1 MQVNSWR
8 LLKHHLAQRAGK
20 RDMGEVVS
28 DVCGIQAQVLS
39 AAVLAIEARVEGIR
53 QQDVKDALWKNH
65 TLTKTWC
72 MRGTLHLLA
81 SSDLPVYVAALKT
94 KLVESEMW
102 LQKNYGVQPFEVAAI
117 TAEIKKV
124 LTNLTPTRDELAR
137 SVERRAKLTPKTRK
151 YLRSGWGALLHPAA
165 FQGVLA
171 FGPNSGPKV
180 TFLRPDKWVAP
191 WREPSA
197 REAFGKLFRKFLASY
212 GPATVRDFAHWWG
225 NFHGDQRFLLEYAG
239 DDLEEVE
246 VEGHRGLMLKSDGEE
261 ALGLD
266 PVRVVRLLPSFDC
279 YAMFY
284 SPREWFV
291 SPIHRAKIFRQT
303 AGWNYPALIVDGFA
317 VGIWSL
323 NKSGRRIKVEVE
335 PFRELSVSERKG
347 VQEEAARM
355 GSFFETPTEV
365 RYSQLAAGKTS

>member
-53 QQDVKDALWKNH
+53 QQDVEDALWKNH

-102 LQKNYGVQPFEVAAI
+102 LQKNYGVQPSEVAAI

-137 SVERRAKLTPKTRK
+137 SVERRASSEVDTKDEEISAVWLGGTVTP
-151 YLRSGWGALLHPAA
+151 
-165 FQGVLA
+165 
-171 FGPNSGPKV
+171 
-180 TFLRPDKWVAP
+180 
-191 WREPSA
+191 
-197 REAFGKLFRKFLASY
+197 
-212 GPATVRDFAHWWG
+212 
-225 NFHGDQRFLLEYAG
+225 
-239 DDLEEVE
+239 
-246 VEGHRGLMLKSDGEE
+246 
-261 ALGLD
+261 
-266 PVRVVRLLPSFDC
+266 
-279 YAMFY
+279 
-284 SPREWFV
+284 
-291 SPIHRAKIFRQT
+291 
-303 AGWNYPALIVDGFA
+303 
-317 VGIWSL
+317 
-323 NKSGRRIKVEVE
+323 
-335 PFRELSVSERKG
+335 
-347 VQEEAARM
+347 
-355 GSFFETPTEV
+355 
-365 RYSQLAAGKTS
+365 